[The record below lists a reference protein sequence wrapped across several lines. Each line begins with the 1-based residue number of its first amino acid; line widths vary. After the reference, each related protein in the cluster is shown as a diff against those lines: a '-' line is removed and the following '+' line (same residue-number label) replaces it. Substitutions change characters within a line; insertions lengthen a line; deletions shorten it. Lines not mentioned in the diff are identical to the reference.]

1 MQKRRKYSQEFK
13 QGAVEQARQPGVS
26 CAEVARDLGI
36 AANLLSRWKREADAG
51 GGYKA
56 FTGAGHPRDE
66 EVARLKRELARVKK
80 ERDFLREAATFFA
93 RESS

>member
-1 MQKRRKYSQEFK
+1 MTKRRKFSPEFK

-26 CAEVARDLGI
+26 CAQVARELGI
-36 AANLLSRWKREADAG
+36 GANLLTRWKREADSEGRQAFG
-51 GGYKA
+51 GSGS
-56 FTGAGHPRDE
+56 PRDE
-66 EVARLKRELARVKK
+66 EVARLKRELKRVQK